1 MKELTCIVCPKG
13 CLLKVEKISDEWIV
27 EGALCPKGK
36 EFAISE
42 MTSAKRSVSSTVK
55 TTFKDT
61 PRLPVKTDGEIPR
74 KLIFSLMEKIN
85 EVIVDYPVSTGEVI
99 LENVLNTGVNII
111 ATADLKNKVQ
121 EKAYE

>member
-1 MKELTCIVCPKG
+1 MKELTCIVCPTG

-36 EFAISE
+36 EFAINE

-55 TTFKDT
+55 TTFKNT
-61 PRLPVKTDGEIPR
+61 PRLPVKTDREIPR

-85 EVIVDYPVSTGEVI
+85 EVVLDYPVSTGEVI
-99 LENVLNTGVNII
+99 LENVLDTGANII
-111 ATADLKNKVQ
+111 ATADLKNKLQ
-121 EKAYE
+121 EKTYE